1 MDAPWRIEGEQII
14 HDAAASVGATV
25 EAVTWG
31 MAMCTVTISDTSGVK
46 KDAGEYLEERRKRDE
61 SYQYM
66 REDREAVVTEDA
78 VDMSGISVVAGTIIE
93 ALQEAEDRDVD
104 VLSRH
109 EIIVTSPGVSN
120 VLETQKQFDSFKG
133 FDVIVQTIDP
143 LGSNRILEG
152 KLLERTAL
160 DTFIT
165 QKGKKVTIPNNFIDY
180 VELPKAKR
188 EKGDNYQF

>member
-1 MDAPWRIEGEQII
+1 MR
-14 HDAAASVGATV
+14 
-25 EAVTWG
+25 
-31 MAMCTVTISDTSGVK
+31 
-46 KDAGEYLEERRKRDE
+46 EERD
-61 SYQYM
+61 
-66 REDREAVVTEDA
+66 AVVTEDA
-78 VDMSGISVVAGTIIE
+78 VDMSGIGVVAGTIIE
-93 ALQEAEDRDVD
+93 ALQEAEDRDLD

-120 VLETQKQFDSFKG
+120 VLETQRQFDAFKG

-143 LGSNRILEG
+143 LGSNRRLEG

-188 EKGDNYQF
+188 EKG